1 MSDKNCRPIGFFNNY
16 EFTAKGLV
24 RMCGITGW
32 VDLER
37 DLIECRDIIIKM
49 GDSLVHRG
57 PDANGFWITNHAA
70 FAHTRLIVIDPEGG
84 AQPMIRKFGGNIYVI
99 VYNGELYNTDEL
111 RTRLE
116 SRGHKFNSHS
126 DTEVLLTSYIEWGEK
141 CVDHLNG
148 IYAFGVWDD
157 SKQCL
162 FLARDRLGVKP
173 LFYAKRGSSLMF
185 ASELKALLLH
195 PDIKPEIGM
204 DGLSEVFGLG
214 PSRTPGQG
222 VFKDIFELRPG
233 YILIYDNTGIR
244 INKYWQLESRQHEND
259 LDATINT
266 LRGLV
271 LDAVKRQLVSDVPLC
286 SFLSGGLDSSI
297 ISTVAANIYRS
308 NNKILNTYSIDYVG
322 NKENFKPTEFQPNS
336 DAPWVRLMSEN
347 IGSNHTNIMLDTPQ
361 LVDALKNAVIARDL
375 PGMADVDSS
384 LYLFSKE
391 VKKGATVGL
400 SGECADE
407 IFGGY
412 PWFYRV
418 EDINSNIFPWLRSID
433 RREGILSKSLRE
445 ELDLKGYVQRRYLET
460 LDEVPRLSSE
470 SAKESR
476 IRELFYLNIT
486 WFMTSLLERKDRMT
500 MATGLE
506 VRVPFADHRLV
517 EYAWNIPWEMK
528 NFDQREKG
536 LLRRALQ
543 GVLPDEIINRRKS
556 PYPKTHNPAYTI
568 AVSKIMLDILNDV
581 NEPIN
586 QLINKKEV
594 FQLAKTGGESFKTPW
609 FGQLMTG
616 PQLLAYLIQVN
627 IWLKEYKISIK

>member
-24 RMCGITGW
+24 RMCGIAGW

-244 INKYWQLESRQHEND
+244 INKYWQLESRQHEDD
-259 LDATINT
+259 LDTTINT

-336 DAPWVRLMSEN
+336 DAPWVRLMSEH

-412 PWFYRV
+412 PWFYRE

-433 RREGILSKSLRE
+433 RREGILSRSLRE

-627 IWLKEYKISIK
+627 ICYR

>member
-1 MSDKNCRPIGFFNNY
+1 
-16 EFTAKGLV
+16 
-24 RMCGITGW
+24 MCGIAGW

-84 AQPMIRKFGGNIYVI
+84 AQPMIRKFSGNIYVI

-116 SRGHKFNSHS
+116 ARGHKFNSHS

-141 CVDHLNG
+141 CVEHLNG
-148 IYAFGVWDD
+148 IYAFGVWDG
-157 SKQCL
+157 SKQSL

-185 ASELKALLLH
+185 ASELKALLIH

-244 INKYWQLESRQHEND
+244 INKYWQLESRQHEDD
-259 LDATINT
+259 LDTTINT

-336 DAPWVRLMSEN
+336 DAPWVRLMSEH

-412 PWFYRV
+412 PWFYRE
-418 EDINSNIFPWLRSID
+418 EDINSDIFPWLRSID

-506 VRVPFADHRLV
+506 VRVPFADHRLA

>member
-24 RMCGITGW
+24 RMCGIAGW

-244 INKYWQLESRQHEND
+244 INKYWQLESRQHEDD
-259 LDATINT
+259 LDTTINT

-336 DAPWVRLMSEN
+336 DAPWVRLMSEH

-412 PWFYRV
+412 PWFYRE

-433 RREGILSKSLRE
+433 RREGILSRSLRE

>member
-1 MSDKNCRPIGFFNNY
+1 
-16 EFTAKGLV
+16 
-24 RMCGITGW
+24 MCGITGW

-37 DLIECRDIIIKM
+37 DLIEYRDIIIKM
-49 GDSLVHRG
+49 GDSLAHRG
-57 PDANGFWITNHAA
+57 PDANGFWVTNHAA
-70 FAHTRLIVIDPEGG
+70 FAHTRLIVIDPDGG
-84 AQPMIRKFGGNIYVI
+84 AQPMSRKYGNNNYVI

-111 RTRLE
+111 RTRLIAK
-116 SRGHKFNSHS
+116 GHIFNSHS
-126 DTEVLLTSYIEWGEK
+126 DTEVLLTSYIEWGES
-141 CVDHLNG
+141 CVNYLNG

-157 SKQCL
+157 SRERL

-173 LFYAKRGSSLMF
+173 LFYAKRGNSLMF

-195 PDIKPEIGM
+195 PDIKPEVNM
-204 DGLSEVFGLG
+204 EGLSEVFGLG
-214 PSRTPGQG
+214 PSRTPGHG
-222 VFKDIFELRPG
+222 VFKNISELRPG
-233 YILIYDNTGIR
+233 YFLIYDRSGMKID
-244 INKYWQLESRQHEND
+244 KYWQLTSRHHEDD
-259 LDATINT
+259 LDTTINT
-266 LRGLV
+266 VRELV

-297 ISTVAANIYRS
+297 ISTVAANIYRD
-308 NNKILNTYSIDYVG
+308 NGKILNTYSIDYIG
-322 NKENFKPTEFQPNS
+322 NKENFKPSEFQPNS
-336 DAPWVRLMSEN
+336 DAPWVDLMSN
-347 IGSNHTNIMLDTPQ
+347 HIGSNHNYIMLDTPQ
-361 LVDALKNAVIARDL
+361 LVDALRDAVIARDL

-412 PWFYRV
+412 PWFYRD

-433 RREGILSKSLRE
+433 RREELLSKSLRT
-445 ELDLKGYVQRRYLET
+445 ELNLKSYVQRRYRET
-460 LDEVPRLSSE
+460 LDEVPRLPSE
-470 SAKESR
+470 SVKDSR
-476 IRELFYLNIT
+476 IRELFYLNIN

-517 EYAWNIPWEMK
+517 EYAWNIPWKIK
-528 NFDQREKG
+528 NIDQREKG
-536 LLRRALQ
+536 LLRRALK
-543 GVLPDEIINRRKS
+543 GILPDEIVTRRKS

-568 AVSKIMLDILNDV
+568 AVSKIMIEILNDATA
-581 NEPIN
+581 PIN
-586 QLINKKEV
+586 QLINKNEV
-594 FQLAKTGGESFKTPW
+594 MQLAKTGGESFKIPW

-627 IWLKEYKISIK
+627 IWLKEYKIRIV

>member
-1 MSDKNCRPIGFFNNY
+1 MTKIVVLLECLIDY
-16 EFTAKGLV
+16 EFRAKGLV
-24 RMCGITGW
+24 KMCGIVGW

-49 GDSLVHRG
+49 GDSLAHRG

-70 FAHTRLIVIDPEGG
+70 LAHTRLIVIDPDGG
-84 AQPMIRKFGGNIYVI
+84 AQPMVRKYGGKNYII
-99 VYNGELYNTDEL
+99 VYNGELYNTEEL
-111 RTRLE
+111 RAILE
-116 SRGHKFNSHS
+116 AKGHNFSSHS
-126 DTEVLLTSYIEWGEK
+126 DTEVLLTSFIEWGER
-141 CVDHLNG
+141 CVDYLNG

-157 SKQCL
+157 SRERL

-173 LFYAKRGSSLMF
+173 LFYAKRGNALVF

-195 PDIKPEIGM
+195 PDIKPEVNIE
-204 DGLSEVFGLG
+204 GLSEVFGLG
-214 PSRTPGQG
+214 PSRTPGNG
-222 VFKDIFELRPG
+222 VFKNISELRPG
-233 YILIYDNTGIR
+233 YFLIYEKSGMKID
-244 INKYWQLESRQHEND
+244 KYWQLVSRPHEDD
-259 LDATINT
+259 LETTIVT
-266 LRGLV
+266 VRELV

-297 ISTVAANIYRS
+297 ISSVAANIYRNS
-308 NNKILNTYSIDYVG
+308 GTILNTYSIDYVG
-322 NKENFKPTEFQPNS
+322 NKENFKSSEFQPNS
-336 DAPWVRLMSEN
+336 DAPWVDLMSKN
-347 IGSNHTNIMLDTPQ
+347 IGSNHNYIMLDTPQ
-361 LVDALKNAVIARDL
+361 LVDALRDAVIARDL

-384 LYLFSKE
+384 LFLFSKE

-412 PWFYRV
+412 PWFYRD

-433 RREGILSKSLRE
+433 KREELLSKELRE
-445 ELDLKGYVQRRYLET
+445 EINLKSYVQQRYLET
-460 LDEVPRLSSE
+460 LNEVPRLPSE
-470 SAKESR
+470 SIKNSR

-528 NFDQREKG
+528 NIDQREKG

-543 GVLPDEIINRRKS
+543 GMLPDEIIARRKS
-556 PYPKTHNPAYTI
+556 PYPKTHNPFYTI
-568 AVSKIMLDILNDV
+568 AVSKIMIEILNDASA
-581 NEPIN
+581 PIN

-594 FQLAKTGGESFKTPW
+594 FQLAKSGGESFKTPW